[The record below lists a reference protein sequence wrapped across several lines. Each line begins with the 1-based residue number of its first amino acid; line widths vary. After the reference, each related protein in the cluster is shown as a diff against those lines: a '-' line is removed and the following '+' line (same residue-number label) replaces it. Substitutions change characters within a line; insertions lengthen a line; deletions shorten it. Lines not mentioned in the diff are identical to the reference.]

1 MKLLLIILIILG
13 LTGCSI
19 DNSLGIDQPPLDL
32 AAETLDFNHSG
43 PIGGYSQE
51 YPIGGYGNNL
61 FYKLQIDQNQGY
73 TSGSL
78 LFKMVNNKPEIIND
92 DISSI
97 CTFNNF
103 TNCSGFLDINTS
115 SYSYNNKF
123 YLVTSLVDRETDV
136 NESIVYESNSSL
148 GNRKEIYRDSRK
160 IVLDTAMIPATYYF
174 HDNKMIIMNENY
186 IVMLD
191 LETYEEQILFN
202 QEQSKIYFS
211 TIFNNQLYFNSSNYL
226 NAEGVLENYINLSV
240 DLETKD
246 IGEVYPE
253 LISFGQEPTICL
265 ITENYVLFYITEGE
279 KLMLK
284 SYDIPNEKLYDID
297 EFGFIQY
304 NFNFSP
310 DRFII
315 NKIGAGE
322 EANSTILYDFTG
334 KKYDSYESNNGESF
348 FGGLVS
354 DDGEY
359 VTSSSEANNLVI
371 YKRTIKSDKFGKET
385 IITDI
390 GLGDK

>member
-1 MKLLLIILIILG
+1 M
-13 LTGCSI
+13 
-19 DNSLGIDQPPLDL
+19 
-32 AAETLDFNHSG
+32 DF
-43 PIGGYSQE
+43 I
-51 YPIGGYGNNL
+51 
-61 FYKLQIDQNQGY
+61 
-73 TSGSL
+73 
-78 LFKMVNNKPEIIND
+78 
-92 DISSI
+92 
-97 CTFNNF
+97 
-103 TNCSGFLDINTS
+103 
-115 SYSYNNKF
+115 
-123 YLVTSLVDRETDV
+123 
-136 NESIVYESNSSL
+136 
-148 GNRKEIYRDSRK
+148 
-160 IVLDTAMIPATYYF
+160 
-174 HDNKMIIMNENY
+174 
-186 IVMLD
+186 
-191 LETYEEQILFN
+191 
-202 QEQSKIYFS
+202 
-211 TIFNNQLYFNSSNYL
+211 
-226 NAEGVLENYINLSV
+226 
-240 DLETKD
+240 
-246 IGEVYPE
+246 
-253 LISFGQEPTICL
+253 
-265 ITENYVLFYITEGE
+265 EGE